1 MGMPGINISF
11 TEKAVTAISR
21 GNRGILAMILRESA
35 SIKNP
40 VEILSAADIPSSFL
54 AANRKQIENAQKGY
68 VTAPKKILAYCLGA
82 DAEDY
87 TEALKAL
94 ETEKFHYLV
103 APSCETDGQTSA
115 IVSWVGAMRT
125 DGKMIKAVLPNCASD
140 KEFVINYTTESVTDE
155 DGTVYTT
162 EEYCSR
168 IAGIIAGTPLNIS
181 CTYAPLPELFDCT
194 RLGKA
199 DMDQAVER
207 GEFFVFHDGE
217 KVKTARGV
225 TSFTTVTE
233 TKGGQFKKIK
243 IMDAADMITDDIRKT
258 VEYSYIVKYA
268 NSYDNKCILMSAIGN
283 YFEGLKKSAVL
294 SGYKVEIDVKAN
306 REYLEGRGINTVD
319 MSDEEI
325 KKADTGDSVFLLANA
340 KILDAIEEVSL
351 PIAI

>member
-11 TEKAVTAISR
+11 TEKAATAISR
-21 GNRGILAMILRESA
+21 GNRGIIAMILRESA
-35 SIKNP
+35 PVKNP
-40 VEILSAADIPSSFL
+40 MEILSAADIPSSFL

-68 VTAPKKILAYCLGA
+68 VSAPKKILAYCIGA

-94 ETEKFHYLV
+94 ETEKFNYLV

-115 IVSWVGAMRT
+115 LASWVGAMRA
-125 DGKMIKAVLPNCASD
+125 DGKMIKAVLPNSASD
-140 KEFVINYTTESVTDE
+140 REYIVNYTTESVTDE
-155 DGTVYTT
+155 DGTDYTA

-168 IAGIIAGTPLNIS
+168 IAGIIAGTPLSIS
-181 CTYAPLPELFDCT
+181 CTYAPLPELSDCT

-199 DMDQAVER
+199 DMDQAVEK

-225 TSFTTVTE
+225 TSFVTVTE

-258 VEYSYIVKYA
+258 VEDSYIGKYA

-283 YFEGLKKSAVL
+283 YFESLKKSGVL
-294 SGYKVEIDVKAN
+294 SSHKVEIDVAEN
-306 REYLEGRGINTVD
+306 RRYLEEHGINTAD
-319 MSDEEI
+319 LRSEERRVG
-325 KKADTGDSVFLLANA
+325 KECRL
-340 KILDAIEEVSL
+340 
-351 PIAI
+351 